1 MNDEQLVEYL
11 RKMGMTCFVKYFYE
25 FSDESLSSRYLID
38 LLRRKEGYTE
48 GSCRTRVSRARQII
62 QTGRARDAL
71 LIISKSDRISH
82 VAGQAKKIIN
92 RDNTSNVKE

>member
-48 GSCRTRVSRARQII
+48 GSCRTRVARP
-62 QTGRARDAL
+62 ADHP
-71 LIISKSDRISH
+71 DRP
-82 VAGQAKKIIN
+82 GQRCIAHN
-92 RDNTSNVKE
+92 Q